1 MKFNNSTVYP
11 IMPRRNRSRLHRAVK
26 AFKRFQRRYYPHI
39 TEENDNGE
47 WVFGGPFDRICKEY
61 MTVIEQYDPEKI
73 SVPETLIRDMLYV
86 IARDSEC
93 SHLLKATLKYPKWF
107 EKLCPYSVNIRYYNV
122 QWQFAEQLGNYHGNS
137 NIKQLLFCFIE
148 SEDEYTERMALQ
160 SMCEHFPERAEEY
173 AVKFWDRNT
182 YEQDEYQKIMALYAL
197 HRIKSPLLRTYI
209 EKSYQTNYCY
219 LREWADKYK
228 NETGL

>member
-1 MKFNNSTVYP
+1 MERHFFTGGFMFKQD
-11 IMPRRNRSRLHRAVK
+11 RLELHKAVK
-26 AFKRFQRRYYPHI
+26 AFKRFQSRHYPHI

-47 WVFGGPFDRICKEY
+47 WVFGGPFDRICKAY
-61 MTVIEQYDPEKI
+61 IAMVEQYNPEEI
-73 SVPETLIRDMLYV
+73 PVPETLIRDMLYI

-107 EKLCPYSVNIRYYNV
+107 EKLCPYSVDTRYYNV
-122 QWQFAEQLGNYHGNS
+122 KWQFAEQLGSYQGDS
-137 NIKQLLFCFIE
+137 GIKKLLFQFIE
-148 SEDEYTERMALQ
+148 SGDEYTERMALQ

-173 AVKFWDRNT
+173 AVKFWKRNV

-197 HRIKSPLLRTYI
+197 HRIKSPLLETYI

-219 LREWADKYK
+219 LKEWADKYK
-228 NETGL
+228 SEMGL